1 LLAGSVQ
8 VVEYSK
14 KLMLTGVLMLVSDG
28 TVSQVFIGAVMSF
41 CYVLIVIRCSPYK
54 SDRIDILRIMGELQ
68 VFATLLGMLMLQ
80 NDLYQEVINPTVI
93 EYSVSNKNRA
103 MNCASHCGGRYN
115 REFALITSTF
125 AFVMVD
131 APQLIA
137 VNFVIVLTPLAMD
150 ICKRVKESWDEFSG
164 ACEKDH
170 HGEYRMTLGF
180 QSKRERMI
188 DLLSKSD
195 DDKEDGMTTEESQ
208 TDSDSEALQISST
221 YRDLSDDELLSEC
234 KRRKIEIPPAT
245 IDGAYDF
252 SEEKLVVVID
262 GDAANPYVL
271 LLNGRMDSAEE
282 AEKVL
287 KAAVLT
293 TKDDT
298 TAEPE
303 PDPKA
308 AKTTPVGTETGSLE
322 PEPEP
327 ESPMDPM
334 GTGES
339 PHAEGFT
346 EIRNRATFTVRRGDR
361 DTVLFTISSRRKAT
375 MRLPSTVSIAE
386 KSQSQSSKGVEAL
399 GGGESRNG
407 TSEAKAVAKLVVALL
422 TAIFSAA
429 SLDEDEDEDEGA
441 EEQEQEQEQEHDQVE
456 NPMYAAADD
465 DDDEEEEEEDEEEA
479 EAQAR
484 KRASLRSGG
493 SNSKDLGLANNLG
506 SARDSG
512 GKSHFPPHVTSSDS
526 DDKAER
532 ASE

>member
-1 LLAGSVQ
+1 
-8 VVEYSK
+8 
-14 KLMLTGVLMLVSDG
+14 
-28 TVSQVFIGAVMSF
+28 
-41 CYVLIVIRCSPYK
+41 
-54 SDRIDILRIMGELQ
+54 
-68 VFATLLGMLMLQ
+68 
-80 NDLYQEVINPTVI
+80 
-93 EYSVSNKNRA
+93 
-103 MNCASHCGGRYN
+103 
-115 REFALITSTF
+115 
-125 AFVMVD
+125 
-131 APQLIA
+131 
-137 VNFVIVLTPLAMD
+137 
-150 ICKRVKESWDEFSG
+150 
-164 ACEKDH
+164 
-170 HGEYRMTLGF
+170 
-180 QSKRERMI
+180 
-188 DLLSKSD
+188 
-195 DDKEDGMTTEESQ
+195 
-208 TDSDSEALQISST
+208 
-221 YRDLSDDELLSEC
+221 
-234 KRRKIEIPPAT
+234 
-245 IDGAYDF
+245 
-252 SEEKLVVVID
+252 
-262 GDAANPYVL
+262 
-271 LLNGRMDSAEE
+271 MDSAEE

-287 KAAVLT
+287 KEAVLT

-308 AKTTPVGTETGSLE
+308 ATTTPVGTETGSLE

-441 EEQEQEQEQEHDQVE
+441 EEQEQEQEQEQDQVE
-456 NPMYAAADD
+456 NPMYAAAD

-493 SNSKDLGLANNLG
+493 SNLLSKDLGLANNLG